1 MYIRYQQGDYN
12 SIMPSAVSTS
22 DKSDRSSDAVT
33 HAFLTPLPITLIN
46 AQDARQTQKVKSK
59 IETTVRHCYY
69 PVL

>member
-33 HAFLTPLPITLIN
+33 HAFLSSHL
-46 AQDARQTQKVKSK
+46 
-59 IETTVRHCYY
+59 Y
-69 PVL
+69 PSLW